1 MKSDCFVLWLL
12 GPTSSGK
19 TTLAEYCVKEMCKQ
33 NHPCIHY
40 DGDEIRDF
48 FGSTLDFS
56 EESRLRVVRTL
67 VHLSNKTAK
76 AGLNVVVSALTANE
90 DARIYVKKNVNNLIL
105 GYVKCPI
112 EICALRDPKG
122 LYQKA
127 FNKEIDTLIGVNRPY
142 IEPDN
147 PDIILYSGQS
157 SLAAIYKQIIEYLNT
172 ARYLI
177 KNDHS
182 E

>member
-1 MKSDCFVLWLL
+1 MDNTVLPIWKNP
-12 GPTSSGK
+12 GMTSYDVVRVIK
-19 TTLAEYCVKEMCKQ
+19 NQ
-33 NHPCIHY
+33 NKKFKVGHC
-40 DGDEIRDF
+40 G
-48 FGSTLDFS
+48 TLDPFA
-56 EESRLRVVRTL
+56 EGVLL
-67 VHLSNKTAK
+67 VCTGKET
-76 AGLNVVVSALTANE
+76 
-90 DARIYVKKNVNNLIL
+90 KNINNLIL

-112 EICALRDPKG
+112 EICARRDPKG

-127 FNKEIDTLIGVNRPY
+127 FNKEINTLIGVNRPY